1 MPTRSPQEIRG
12 SIQRTRGELAASVEE
27 LRVKMGVMTDW
38 RRQIEEHRTAVI
50 AVATV
55 AGFVIG
61 RRLLRRRRD

>member
-27 LRVKMGVMTDW
+27 LRVKMHVMTDW
-38 RRQIEEHRTAVI
+38 RRQLDEHRAAAI

-55 AGFVIG
+55 AGFLVG
-61 RRLLRRRRD
+61 RRLLRRRRE

>member
-27 LRVKMGVMTDW
+27 LRVKMHVMTDW
-38 RRQIEEHRTAVI
+38 RRQVDEHRTAVI

-55 AGFVIG
+55 AGFLVG